1 MIETEMQTPYMKEQL
16 KIYQTTVSEYLQLDD
31 KTKTFFMSFVIWHF
45 KKNTHIMN
53 LLKNLTN
60 IH

>member
-16 KIYQTTVSEYLQLDD
+16 KIYQATVSEYLQLDD
-31 KTKTFFMSFVIWHF
+31 KTKTFFYEFCNLAF
-45 KKNTHIMN
+45 QKNTHIMN

>member
-31 KTKTFFMSFVIWHF
+31 KTKTFFYEFCNLAF
-45 KKNTHIMN
+45 QKNR
-53 LLKNLTN
+53 LP